1 MSNEMGMLIESN
13 SMIDGFGQD
22 SQAHAESQDDHL
34 SSRLGQAMR
43 SKVNSHYSVFQPQT
57 TKGNTQAV
65 TSRLNQKMASLMVPG
80 LEATGKSTSLQKIRT
95 VHQNINKGK
104 RNTSMG
110 MSQQYQSGFDVLGV
124 LGSHVKQKQS
134 VKEIKLPLIRDASVD
149 TLSSANRM
157 D

>member
-1 MSNEMGMLIESN
+1 
-13 SMIDGFGQD
+13 
-22 SQAHAESQDDHL
+22 
-34 SSRLGQAMR
+34 MR

-57 TKGNTQAV
+57 TKGNKQAV
-65 TSRLNQKMASLMVPG
+65 TSLLNQKMASLMVPG
-80 LEATGKSTSLQKIRT
+80 LEATGKSTSLQRIRT

-110 MSQQYQSGFDVLGV
+110 MSQQYQSPFEVLGV